1 MAASARVPRQSGERS
16 QPTLWAVATI
26 SFLVGSAATALVIWQ
41 LNRLYQATIAPLV
54 SVEGKVQA
62 KYSNQSGDGPTPAPI
77 GYFIES
83 SGTGRVYLTNQ
94 PLNAYV
100 GKTVEARGSVTGI
113 CGPKSIPCYPIVK
126 VREVSIVEE
135 TEQPVSE

>member
-1 MAASARVPRQSGERS
+1 MAALARVPRQSGEHS

-26 SFLVGSAATALVIWQ
+26 SFLVGSAVTALVIWQ

-62 KYSNQSGDGPTPAPI
+62 KYGNQSGDGPTPAPT

-83 SGTGRVYLTNQ
+83 SGIGRVYLTGQ

-100 GKTVEARGSVTGI
+100 GKAVKAQGSVAGI
-113 CGPKSIPCYPIVK
+113 CGPKSIPCYPILE
-126 VREVSIVEE
+126 VREVSIADDPE
-135 TEQPVSE
+135 